1 MPAQDLWDTVQ
12 KLAPL
17 SPVRYQ
23 FRLHG
28 WKGAPWHVLQLELVE
43 ALNLP
48 YRLTL
53 ELVVDEPRIDL
64 DDLLGDS
71 CTCEI
76 DRDGGD
82 ARTVHGLVF
91 SADDLGR
98 VAGRHHIRLEVGPA
112 LALLAQS
119 VDTRAWQDTAAPD
132 VVRDVLSPEL
142 ARDNRSL
149 DIDALALAD
158 YPRRDYCVQ
167 FRESDL
173 AFASRL
179 LEEEGIT
186 YHFTHDGPSE
196 RLVLTD
202 DNRDFPALQ
211 PAPLELIETEPDTA
225 PSESLQ
231 RFTWGRRL
239 RSTSVDQRNFDWQS
253 PDSPRSAARPGADLR
268 GRTREV
274 YEHDDIVYPG
284 DGPRHARLK
293 QERLALGG
301 HVASG
306 ASNVAR
312 LAPGLWFAL
321 QGHARSELDDKYLV
335 TRVVHRGHSPDAA
348 IFNNQPSTAP
358 RYTNEFE
365 CVPLSEP
372 HRPAR
377 LHTKPRVS
385 GLQTAIV
392 TGPPG
397 EEVHCDEHGRIKVL
411 PHWDRNAPSDD
422 TSSWWVRVTQAFA
435 GPGWGSF
442 FLPRIGMEV
451 VIDFLDGDPDRPLVV
466 GCVYNGTNSPP
477 YPLPAEKT
485 KTTIKSNS
493 SPGGGG
499 SNELRFEDQAGAEE
513 VYLHAQRN
521 FNCVV
526 EASMSLSVGGS
537 ETDSIAGNRTT
548 SVGANDTTSVGA
560 NSTLAVGANLLEKV
574 GANHVMQVGLV
585 QSISAGLSQSITA
598 GEDQKLHA
606 DRDQEISTAIC
617 QTISAGVEQRV
628 DVGGLR
634 HTTIKGPDVLSVTK
648 GGRIETIKGGLKTD
662 ITGSEKL
669 TISSNRTVS
678 VTGGS
683 LESVGA
689 KKTLNVGDHCVT
701 VGGSQVTMVAGADL
715 EFVTTKLTAAP
726 GGIGLMVEG
735 TQIIIGNGSITILGG
750 GPVEVKGCQ
759 VTIEGG
765 DLVSVQGA
773 VIKLNC

>member
-17 SPVRYQ
+17 SPVRYE

-28 WKGAPWHVLQLELVE
+28 WKGAPWHVLRLELVE

-82 ARTVHGLVF
+82 ARSVHGLVF

-98 VAGRHHIRLEVGPA
+98 VAGRHHIRLEIGPA

-119 VDTRAWQDTAAPD
+119 VDTRAWQDAAAPD

-142 ARDNRSL
+142 ARDNRSV
-149 DIDALALAD
+149 DIAALALAD

-167 FRESDL
+167 FRESNL
-173 AFASRL
+173 AFISRL

-186 YHFTHDGPSE
+186 YHFNFDGPSE

-202 DNRDFPALQ
+202 DNRDFAPLQ

-253 PDSPRSAARPGADLR
+253 PDAPRTAARPGADLR

-274 YEHDDIVYPG
+274 YEHDDIIYPG

-293 QERLALGG
+293 QERLSLGG

-321 QGHARSELDDKYLV
+321 QGHARGELDDKYLV

-348 IFNNQPSTAP
+348 IFLQQLSSAP

-365 CVPLSEP
+365 CVPLHEP
-372 HRPAR
+372 HRPAL

-397 EEVHCDEHGRIKVL
+397 EEVHCDEHGRIKIL
-411 PHWDRNAPSDD
+411 PHWDRLSPRDD

-466 GCVYNGTNSPP
+466 GCVYNGSNSTP

-513 VYLHAQRN
+513 VFLHAQKDWN
-521 FNCVV
+521 SVV
-526 EASMSLSVGGS
+526 NNNRSLSIGANETNSVGANRTRTVGMNETVTIGMNETLTVGMNITQTCGMNLTRTVGANETVKITKNQDETIDENQSLTVKGSRSKSVTGAESASVGGARTHSVGEFEQISITGPQLVTIGDNQVIAVTKNQATTVTENHGLSVTLASKEDIGQGKSLSVGEFYKVTAKAMS
-537 ETDSIAGNRTT
+537 TTVTEAYLETTGTLRTINAG
-548 SVGANDTTSVGA
+548 
-560 NSTLAVGANLLEKV
+560 
-574 GANHVMQVGLV
+574 
-585 QSISAGLSQSITA
+585 
-598 GEDQKLHA
+598 
-606 DRDQEISTAIC
+606 TAIELSC
-617 QTISAGVEQRV
+617 GAAKIVLETGGKITISGTSFEFSASG
-628 DVGGLR
+628 
-634 HTTIKGPDVLSVTK
+634 SVK
-648 GGRIETIKGGLKTD
+648 I
-662 ITGSEKL
+662 
-669 TISSNRTVS
+669 
-678 VTGGS
+678 
-683 LESVGA
+683 
-689 KKTLNVGDHCVT
+689 
-701 VGGSQVTMVAGADL
+701 
-715 EFVTTKLTAAP
+715 
-726 GGIGLMVEG
+726 
-735 TQIIIGNGSITILGG
+735 NGSII
-750 GPVEVKGCQ
+750 
-759 VTIEGG
+759 
-765 DLVSVQGA
+765 DL
-773 VIKLNC
+773 N